1 MSVGPNVF
9 IGPHDGAMLLSAL
22 DRIERKLEK
31 LDGDIDMVRTEV
43 RELEMKMLRKEAVA
57 NKAKVKILTGVA
69 LAGGVGGT
77 GLAKLLAMFG
87 M

>member
-1 MSVGPNVF
+1 
-9 IGPHDGAMLLSAL
+9 MLLSAL